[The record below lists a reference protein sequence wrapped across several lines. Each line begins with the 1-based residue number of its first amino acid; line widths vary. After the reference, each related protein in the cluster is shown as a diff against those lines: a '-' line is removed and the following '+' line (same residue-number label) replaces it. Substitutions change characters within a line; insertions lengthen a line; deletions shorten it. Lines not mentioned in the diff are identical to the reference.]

1 MSLEAALRRRLGR
14 LMLAPDGQPR
24 PDAPF
29 GRGPLAAHALGLALR
44 GATALGARLPAP
56 VVHAGAVAGGTLEW
70 AVRPRLRRQLAENL
84 CHAVGRPRDDPAV
97 AALVRAEV
105 VNEAR
110 RSADILWALGKPDE
124 LLAST
129 EIVGREHVHAALER
143 GRGVILASLH
153 VGGWEVATAI
163 PREVVP
169 VPTSVVVADD
179 WIAWATD
186 DVRRAVGLRIVYRTE
201 PIVRMARLLERGEAL
216 LVLGEDAASNTAR
229 RHRVRFLDT
238 HAELPAGIPALARL
252 CGSPVVPFSVLPLGP
267 RRWRV
272 TVDAPVGPPERRS
285 GEDGEVRLLQQL
297 ADLWSAQL
305 RAHPEQ
311 WAARFRI
318 AWRDDA

>member
-1 MSLEAALRRRLGR
+1 VSLDAARRRLRR
-14 LMLAPDGQPR
+14 LVLAPDGDPR

-29 GRGPLAAHALGLALR
+29 GRGPLAARVLGLALR
-44 GATALGARLPAP
+44 SATAIGCRLPVR
-56 VVHAGAVAGGTLEW
+56 VVHGAAVAGGTLEW
-70 AVRPRLRRQLAENL
+70 AVRPGLRLQLAENL
-84 CHAVGRPRDDPAV
+84 CHAVDGSPDDPAV
-97 AALVRAEV
+97 SALVRAEI

-110 RSADILWALGKPDE
+110 RSADLLWALGKPDE

-129 EIVGREHVHAALER
+129 EIVGREHVEAALAQ

-153 VGGWEVATAI
+153 LGGWEVATAI

-201 PIVRMARLLERGEAL
+201 PILHAARLLERGEAL
-216 LVLGEDAASNTAR
+216 LVLGEDAASDTAR
-229 RHRVRFLDT
+229 RHRVRFLGT
-238 HAELPAGIPALARL
+238 HAELPAGIAALARL
-252 CGSPVVPFSVLPLGP
+252 CGSPIVPFSVLPLGP

-272 TVDAPVGPPERRS
+272 AADAPLIPPERRS
-285 GEDGEVRLLQQL
+285 GQNGEVGLLQQL
-297 ADLWSAQL
+297 ADLWSDQL
-305 RAHPEQ
+305 RAHPEH

-318 AWRDDA
+318 DWSGT